1 MKNLHNIE
9 ARQLT
14 TDELDQVSGGFLPH
28 LAVILVCSAI
38 AVGVAFATAPEK

>member
-28 LAVILVCSAI
+28 LAVMAVCAAI
-38 AVGVAFATAPEK
+38 AYGAVYYKYK